1 MLFSFWTNNYIFRL
15 FFVIFCQ
22 QNLAQLLLSL
32 SLRTSTTFSPMSVD
46 VLANAKKVAK
56 PELTNSQTH
65 KSQEQRLTKTNFS
78 GRASCLARG
87 WLWDS
92 SSCECLCPG
101 RPYPQC
107 PTQYVYDYQVDK
119 NMDTPREE
127 ECILL

>member
-1 MLFSFWTNNYIFRL
+1 
-15 FFVIFCQ
+15 
-22 QNLAQLLLSL
+22 
-32 SLRTSTTFSPMSVD
+32 MSVD

-56 PELTNSQTH
+56 PELKLTNRKTMV
-65 KSQEQRLTKTNFS
+65 KTNFS

-107 PTQYVYDYQVDK
+107 PTQYVFDYQVDK
-119 NMDTPREE
+119 NMDTPYEE
-127 ECILL
+127 ECISLEYYIE